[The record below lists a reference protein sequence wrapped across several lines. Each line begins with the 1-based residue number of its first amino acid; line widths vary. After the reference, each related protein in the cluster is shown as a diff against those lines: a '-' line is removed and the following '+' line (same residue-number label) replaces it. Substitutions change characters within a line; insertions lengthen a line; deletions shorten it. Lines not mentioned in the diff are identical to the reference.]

1 MFLSGS
7 TPSSESFAQVTGKVR
22 LADIPSKILNFRT
35 MNDWFA
41 RERTVK
47 NNAAMSELR
56 DETDIRENLAAVRIR
71 SRMSKPGSFLR
82 SQT

>member
-1 MFLSGS
+1 M
-7 TPSSESFAQVTGKVR
+7 TGKVR
-22 LADIPSKILNFRT
+22 LADIPSKILNFPA
-35 MNDWFA
+35 MKDWFA
-41 RERTVK
+41 QERTVK